1 MHYRAQNPEFLKT
14 RFDPCLRMCD
24 IEFYGG
30 KTFVGLDG
38 TGLKKFGGTQDGTG
52 RERGARRLPVGRAGT
67 DFCCPAGL
75 WYKPNTHMNMHPN
88 MSINLL

>member
-38 TGLKKFGGTQDGTG
+38 TGRDGTKKIRRDTG
-52 RERGARRLPVGRAGT
+52 RDGIQ
-67 DFCCPAGL
+67 
-75 WYKPNTHMNMHPN
+75 KM
-88 MSINLL
+88 